1 MRFERHSLDFL
12 FPKGDAAHDSVASK
26 LAQEAVVVAAA
37 IAEAH
42 VACIEG
48 DHRNDN
54 GVNLARIAWRAI
66 RKRGIVGGNGA
77 GGFVEEGAP
86 RAVEGDIPKRHTGLG
101 VVIVSYHDGKGAGPP
116 MHVGAFREWN
126 DVYLASQRMVGGD
139 ACSGCN
145 RMAEVPLELF
155 ACLLATSDAL
165 VAGDSVATRDDEA
178 PCFFFH
184 IHACKYRV
192 LANLV
197 TFSEKSAHVG
207 PAAEKSRHTE
217 TACNYAGEISAHN
230 EGVPVEGFDLISTGA
245 WSIVPPLLAL
255 GLALITKEVYSSL
268 TIGVLMGMVI
278 YQFTLAGVGVDQFIA
293 AFTMVPRM
301 MATQIADNGA
311 LLLFLALLGALTV
324 VIAIAGGSRAYAEW
338 VSKHVKN
345 ARLASILT
353 AVLGILIFVDD
364 YFNCLTVGAVMRPIT
379 DRFHISR
386 EKLSWIIDSTAAPVC
401 IIAPVSSW
409 AVAVGG
415 YLGEDGFST
424 FVQSIPYNFY
434 ALLTVFFV
442 FFMLITKLD
451 YGSMRAA
458 EEACAQGHDADDIP
472 REGSA
477 LAAVST
483 TRLPEKNVE
492 AYEGDHPGV
501 PSVVT
506 EEADIDD
513 AASGAI
519 DEYKGLNI
527 SENGRVFDLIV
538 PIVVLIVFSILGMM
552 YVGGFFEGVDFAT
565 AVGEDPVTGLCI
577 GSCVALVVSAAM
589 FLPRKLT
596 TLEGFVEGISEGV
609 RSMVGAIMILV
620 LAWSLGGLCR
630 HLLGTGEFVSGV
642 LNGLGVGLTL
652 LPAIIFLVAAFI
664 GFAMGT
670 SWGTI
675 ALILPIVIGVFPTD
689 DPLFLV
695 AVGSTL
701 AGAVY
706 GDHISP
712 ISDTTILSSAGA
724 KCNHLRHVATQIPY
738 ATLVMITCFIGYI
751 VAGFTG
757 NPWISLALGAVI
769 IVVAVI
775 TLHKLN
781 FGVKKGET
789 A

>member
-1 MRFERHSLDFL
+1 M
-12 FPKGDAAHDSVASK
+12 
-26 LAQEAVVVAAA
+26 
-37 IAEAH
+37 
-42 VACIEG
+42 
-48 DHRNDN
+48 
-54 GVNLARIAWRAI
+54 
-66 RKRGIVGGNGA
+66 
-77 GGFVEEGAP
+77 
-86 RAVEGDIPKRHTGLG
+86 
-101 VVIVSYHDGKGAGPP
+101 
-116 MHVGAFREWN
+116 
-126 DVYLASQRMVGGD
+126 
-139 ACSGCN
+139 
-145 RMAEVPLELF
+145 
-155 ACLLATSDAL
+155 
-165 VAGDSVATRDDEA
+165 
-178 PCFFFH
+178 
-184 IHACKYRV
+184 
-192 LANLV
+192 
-197 TFSEKSAHVG
+197 
-207 PAAEKSRHTE
+207 AEKSRHTE
-217 TACNYAGEISAHN
+217 TACNYAGEVSAHN

-301 MATQIADNGA
+301 MATQIAENGA

-345 ARLASILT
+345 ARLASVLT

-434 ALLTVFFV
+434 ALLTIFFV

-477 LAAVST
+477 LAAVSA
-483 TRLPEKNVE
+483 TRLSEKNVE

-552 YVGGFFEGVDFAT
+552 YAGGFFEGVDFAT

-577 GSCVALVVSAAM
+577 GSCVALVVAAAM

-630 HLLGTGEFVSGV
+630 HMLGTGEFVSGV

-738 ATLVMITCFIGYI
+738 ATLVMVTCFIGYI

-781 FGVKKGET
+781 FGVKKGEP

>member
-1 MRFERHSLDFL
+1 M
-12 FPKGDAAHDSVASK
+12 
-26 LAQEAVVVAAA
+26 
-37 IAEAH
+37 
-42 VACIEG
+42 
-48 DHRNDN
+48 
-54 GVNLARIAWRAI
+54 
-66 RKRGIVGGNGA
+66 
-77 GGFVEEGAP
+77 
-86 RAVEGDIPKRHTGLG
+86 
-101 VVIVSYHDGKGAGPP
+101 
-116 MHVGAFREWN
+116 
-126 DVYLASQRMVGGD
+126 
-139 ACSGCN
+139 
-145 RMAEVPLELF
+145 
-155 ACLLATSDAL
+155 
-165 VAGDSVATRDDEA
+165 
-178 PCFFFH
+178 
-184 IHACKYRV
+184 
-192 LANLV
+192 
-197 TFSEKSAHVG
+197 
-207 PAAEKSRHTE
+207 
-217 TACNYAGEISAHN
+217 
-230 EGVPVEGFDLISTGA
+230 
-245 WSIVPPLLAL
+245 PPLLAL

-301 MATQIADNGA
+301 MATQIAENGA

-345 ARLASILT
+345 ARLASVLT

-434 ALLTVFFV
+434 ALLTIFFV

-477 LAAVST
+477 LAAVSA
-483 TRLPEKNVE
+483 TRLSEKNVE

-538 PIVVLIVFSILGMM
+538 PIVVLIAFSILGMM

-738 ATLVMITCFIGYI
+738 ATLVMVTCFIGYI

-781 FGVKKGET
+781 FGVKKGE
-789 A
+789 AA

>member
-1 MRFERHSLDFL
+1 M
-12 FPKGDAAHDSVASK
+12 
-26 LAQEAVVVAAA
+26 
-37 IAEAH
+37 
-42 VACIEG
+42 
-48 DHRNDN
+48 
-54 GVNLARIAWRAI
+54 
-66 RKRGIVGGNGA
+66 
-77 GGFVEEGAP
+77 
-86 RAVEGDIPKRHTGLG
+86 
-101 VVIVSYHDGKGAGPP
+101 
-116 MHVGAFREWN
+116 
-126 DVYLASQRMVGGD
+126 
-139 ACSGCN
+139 
-145 RMAEVPLELF
+145 
-155 ACLLATSDAL
+155 
-165 VAGDSVATRDDEA
+165 
-178 PCFFFH
+178 
-184 IHACKYRV
+184 
-192 LANLV
+192 
-197 TFSEKSAHVG
+197 
-207 PAAEKSRHTE
+207 
-217 TACNYAGEISAHN
+217 
-230 EGVPVEGFDLISTGA
+230 EGFDLISTGA

-458 EEACAQGHDADDIP
+458 EEACAQGHDVDDIP
-472 REGSA
+472 REGGA

-775 TLHKLN
+775 ALHKLN
-781 FGVKKGET
+781 FSVKKGET